1 MARKLLE
8 VAAEVPGLG
17 GSRVSLLESG
27 LTLVSIIKPD
37 SRRDTNSRLMVKCGQ
52 PMNCEPSVSRF
63 YASQDVKLAHLL
75 QCFSCVSASSFFS
88 FWIALVTSDLNIG

>member
-1 MARKLLE
+1 REKKRKRKNVKKE
-8 VAAEVPGLG
+8 PPAAQ
-17 GSRVSLLESG
+17 LESDFSAHLYKSSFHDALGPPSPRRSG
-27 LTLVSIIKPD
+27 LVFPSLNV
-37 SRRDTNSRLMVKCGQ
+37 G
-52 PMNCEPSVSRF
+52 EPSVSRF